1 MILYPSLL
9 ILITRLSLQLH
20 HKKHIDEDER
30 RREQHGVEAVQHSAV
45 TGNQRS
51 RILDPGGALEHRLHQ
66 VAQNPRSG
74 RDERQPGPHPT
85 AAVHHAGGDESQ
97 DNGPGDTAEEPF
109 PRLLGRKAFAQ
120 AVPADG
126 HAHQIGENV
135 VGPDDE
141 NVENHHPGTPRL
153 AADDRNVTHQRE
165 RQRHVDDAHESDAD
179 IGGGILPT
187 AVKFADEHGGQQQQQ
202 KGHSAGESL
211 PGAAEYLDVVRH
223 ECEIQGEKHESRSQS
238 DDPLGIAALLPGQGI
253 ELRHADDQQRRQQQ
267 AETPLRPCVGALK
280 PLLLE
285 LADYHNQTA
294 LNFRGLYPLVCADEK
309 IRTLQRGIS
318 AGKTVAAVLAVDHA
332 WKGFCVFSHTD
343 VCGSID
349 YLYIRQELRG
359 QGAGKMLMQW
369 MLERLER
376 LPLKLLELKVVCG
389 NTEAERFYEHYGFAA
404 RTITMAKELK

>member
-1 MILYPSLL
+1 MLKIEML
-9 ILITRLSLQLH
+9 T
-20 HKKHIDEDER
+20 
-30 RREQHGVEAVQHSAV
+30 VETVS
-45 TGNQRS
+45 
-51 RILDPGGALEHRLHQ
+51 
-66 VAQNPRSG
+66 
-74 RDERQPGPHPT
+74 
-85 AAVHHAGGDESQ
+85 
-97 DNGPGDTAEEPF
+97 
-109 PRLLGRKAFAQ
+109 
-120 AVPADG
+120 
-126 HAHQIGENV
+126 
-135 VGPDDE
+135 
-141 NVENHHPGTPRL
+141 
-153 AADDRNVTHQRE
+153 
-165 RQRHVDDAHESDAD
+165 
-179 IGGGILPT
+179 
-187 AVKFADEHGGQQQQQ
+187 
-202 KGHSAGESL
+202 
-211 PGAAEYLDVVRH
+211 
-223 ECEIQGEKHESRSQS
+223 
-238 DDPLGIAALLPGQGI
+238 
-253 ELRHADDQQRRQQQ
+253 
-267 AETPLRPCVGALK
+267 ALK